1 MADTAAAVDAGWRR
15 KAIKRMRK
23 AATPAP
29 EVISDPVESAQAAGL
44 RYVSDTQPGI
54 RRKRAGKGFVYVGT
68 DGKTIRDAKELSRI
82 RSLAIPPAYTDVWIC
97 PSPNGH
103 IQATGRDARARKQY
117 RYHPKWREVRDETK
131 FGRMLGFSQALPKIR
146 ARLERDLS
154 LPGLPREKVLATVVR
169 LLECTCIRVGNDEYA
184 KSNRSYGLTTLQ
196 DRHVEISGSN
206 LRFEFRGK
214 SGKTHKV
221 DLNDRRLARIVERCQ
236 DLPGEDLFQYL
247 DDDEVRQTIG
257 SGDVNEYIRE
267 ISGQEFTAKDF
278 RTWAGT
284 LLAIEALTKIGPFS
298 TQRNAK
304 SNVLKA
310 IDQVAEQLNNTRS
323 VCRKYYVHPAVLE
336 SYMDGKLL
344 EHLGNGSKQGAKDE
358 LAADEAAV
366 VRLLQRHLGTAP
378 TAGQREERG
387 ERVPSFRR
395 SVVPHIHRLFH
406 LGRQCRCEARLEPS
420 SGVGRATVG
429 PKYFSP

>member
-1 MADTAAAVDAGWRR
+1 MATRQRSGQTRR
-15 KAIKRMRK
+15 RRWSRVEKKVIKRMRK
-23 AATPAP
+23 VTTPPP
-29 EVISDPVESAQAAGL
+29 EVVSDPVQSAQAAGL

-54 RRKRAGKGFVYVGT
+54 RRKRAGKGFVYLRPE
-68 DGKTIRDAKELSRI
+68 GKTIRDAKELARI

-103 IQATGRDARARKQY
+103 IQATGRDARGRKQY

-131 FGRMLGFSQALPKIR
+131 FGRMLAFSQALPKIR

-184 KSNRSYGLTTLQ
+184 KSNRSFGLTTLQ

-214 SGKTHKV
+214 SGKMHKV

-247 DDDEVRQTIG
+247 DDDDVRQTIG
-257 SGDVNEYIRE
+257 SGDVNDYIRE

-284 LLAIEALTKIGPFS
+284 LLAIEALTKMGPFS

-336 SYMDGKLL
+336 SYMDGNLL
-344 EHLGNGSKQGAKDE
+344 EHLGNGSKQGAKDD
-358 LAADEAAV
+358 LTADEAAV
-366 VRLLQRHLGTAP
+366 VRLLQRHLGNA
-378 TAGQREERG
+378 AGNG
-387 ERVPSFRR
+387 
-395 SVVPHIHRLFH
+395 
-406 LGRQCRCEARLEPS
+406 
-420 SGVGRATVG
+420 
-429 PKYFSP
+429 KK